1 MASRRRSKKNSSPKR
16 KTARVLSR
24 KLVYKGPAFWVTS
37 EQVLEPTGIQTR
49 REIVRHTGSIVVLA
63 TQESGNDPLILLERQ
78 YRHAAASFLWELP
91 AGRIDEGELPLP
103 AAKRELLEE
112 TGYTA
117 RRWKRILRFFASP
130 GFVAE
135 PMTVFWAQGLTPGQA
150 RPEDDEVIE
159 HRMVPL
165 SRAVQMVLRGA
176 IRDAKSISSI
186 LWLAYHRSQK
196 RLRRTAARR

>member
-37 EQVLEPTGIQTR
+37 EQVLEPTGIRTR

>member
-1 MASRRRSKKNSSPKR
+1 MASRQHSKKSSSPKR
-16 KTARVLSR
+16 KTARVLSS

-37 EQVLEPTGIQTR
+37 EQVLEPTGIQAR
-49 REIVRHTGSIVVLA
+49 RDIVRHSGSIVVLA
-63 TQESGNDPLILLERQ
+63 TQEQGNDPLILLERQ
-78 YRHAAASFLWELP
+78 YRHAAESFLWELP
-91 AGRIDEGELPLP
+91 AGRIDEGESPLP

-135 PMTVFWAQGLTPGQA
+135 PMTVFWAQELTPGQA

-165 SRAVQMVLRGA
+165 SRAVGMVLGGA

-186 LWLAYHRSQK
+186 LWLAYHLSK
-196 RLRRTAARR
+196 KPLRRTAARR